1 MKCGYVTLENK
12 GALNFN
18 CKMGKKGQS
27 CKVKCNKAP
36 KNKDTPKKIACVD
49 DKWSDKKGKKV
60 YDTSKFG
67 CVEKEGKSPYGGG
80 KTTTKK
86 VSYSKTY
93 LLFNIY
99 SVHYNY
105 DYYQEGVHH

>member
-12 GALNFN
+12 GALKFN

-27 CKVKCNKAP
+27 CKVKCKKTP
-36 KNKDTPKKIACVD
+36 KNKDTPMKIACVD

-67 CVEKEGKSPYGGG
+67 CEEKEGKSPYGGG
-80 KTTTKK
+80 KTTTKE
-86 VSYSKTY
+86 VSYSKTFSRFLLKLTHLNSY
-93 LLFNIY
+93 LKLI
-99 SVHYNY
+99 
-105 DYYQEGVHH
+105 